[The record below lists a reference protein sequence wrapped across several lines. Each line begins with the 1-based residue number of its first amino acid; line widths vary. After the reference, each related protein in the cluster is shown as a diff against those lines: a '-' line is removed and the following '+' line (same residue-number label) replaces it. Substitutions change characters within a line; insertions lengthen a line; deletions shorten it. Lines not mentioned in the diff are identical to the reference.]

1 MQLFAVVHLGAF
13 ARGHYLIEPHPGGGG
28 GYVLGV
34 LFGIA
39 LGWWFGF
46 YRTLV
51 VPPSAAAALVT
62 LGEQGALL
70 GNTALTTSSATPATT

>member
-1 MQLFAVVHLGAF
+1 MHLGAF